1 VVSVGLFSRG
11 SALGAGSTIR
21 RPCCLTKSGVSSG
34 AAGVRRA
41 LFAYNHVDWYVNDV
55 LYYASSYGG
64 GTVPGDTNNAC
75 GPGRG
80 GNRNLPSLTGKR
92 VAKLLTW
99 AKRHDGDR
107 YRMAPART
115 LGIALVSPKPPMPK
129 LASRYPA
136 PPPRNATGS
145 PPATAPRVQP
155 GQENPAT
162 MIIWNLANKT
172 TIEARGTRAG
182 VKHLSYANG
191 RSHHIFEIWR
201 VGNLGGGP

>member
-41 LFAYNHVDWYVNDV
+41 LFAYNHVDWYVKDV

-115 LGIALVSPKPPMPK
+115 LGIALVSPKPPTPNWRQDTPHRHRATQ
-129 LASRYPA
+129 LARRRQRHPRPA
-136 PPPRNATGS
+136 RPR
-145 PPATAPRVQP
+145 
-155 GQENPAT
+155 
-162 MIIWNLANKT
+162 KT
-172 TIEARGTRAG
+172 RR
-182 VKHLSYANG
+182 
-191 RSHHIFEIWR
+191 
-201 VGNLGGGP
+201 P